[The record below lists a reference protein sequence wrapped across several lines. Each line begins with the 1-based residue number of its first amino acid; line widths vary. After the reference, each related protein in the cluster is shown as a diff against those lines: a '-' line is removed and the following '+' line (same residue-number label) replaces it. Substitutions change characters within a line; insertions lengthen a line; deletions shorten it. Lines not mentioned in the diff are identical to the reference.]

1 MRINFAQIWEGWR
14 NLLIPPAEMKEQIK
28 ALAAERT
35 AICEGC
41 GFHSDNQMEAN
52 PLRPDKHCTECGCTI
67 SAKVSC
73 LSCECP
79 LPTPMWKAVLT
90 DDEEIF
96 LKTRDW
102 EEEHAEGS
110 GK

>member
-1 MRINFAQIWEGWR
+1 M
-14 NLLIPPAEMKEQIK
+14 IPPAEMKEQIK

-102 EEEHAEGS
+102 EEEHAEDS

>member
-1 MRINFAQIWEGWR
+1 
-14 NLLIPPAEMKEQIK
+14 LIPPAEMKEQIK
-28 ALAAERT
+28 TLAAERT

>member
-1 MRINFAQIWEGWR
+1 M
-14 NLLIPPAEMKEQIK
+14 IPPHEMKGHIQ
-28 ALAAERT
+28 AVAAERT
-35 AICEGC
+35 AICEAC
-41 GFHSDNQMEAN
+41 GYHSDNVGS
-52 PLRPDKHCTECGCTI
+52 LRPDKHCTECGCTI

-79 LPTPMWKAVLT
+79 LPTPMWTAVLT

-102 EEEHAEGS
+102 NDTNKGN
-110 GK
+110 